1 MGGNLAGSDV
11 RCFFFFSVE
20 FRLTPG
26 RIICWQ
32 IHDFVENA
40 DGFAEVFPEH
50 KYQVV
55 KMLQSRGHLTAMT
68 GDGSF

>member
-1 MGGNLAGSDV
+1 MAVN
-11 RCFFFFSVE
+11 
-20 FRLTPG
+20 
-26 RIICWQ
+26 Q
-32 IHDFVENA
+32 IHDFVEAA

-68 GDGSF
+68 GDGTWFNLYLVFLGLTEMI

>member
-1 MGGNLAGSDV
+1 M
-11 RCFFFFSVE
+11 
-20 FRLTPG
+20 
-26 RIICWQ
+26 
-32 IHDFVENA
+32 ENA

-68 GDGSF
+68 GDGAHNRLEIQVIIIILVRC